1 MDLPGDGVLGISRC
15 ERCDRAEGGA
25 IIAVAFER
33 KRGKE
38 KKMEKEESESQSVGK
53 VRFSVERR
61 SSGERERE
69 EIPLLRNEIK
79 LTIFSSFFV
88 YGVCLRRERESIGV

>member
-1 MDLPGDGVLGISRC
+1 
-15 ERCDRAEGGA
+15 
-25 IIAVAFER
+25 VAFER

-61 SSGERERE
+61 SSGERERKS
-69 EIPLLRNEIK
+69 L
-79 LTIFSSFFV
+79 SFATK
-88 YGVCLRRERESIGV
+88 